1 MNGVRAGLEN
11 MFPIGPSIFLP
22 TSVKKLPKPAPKPA
36 PETKKI
42 AGRDA
47 AAEAAAARR
56 RARRGRAGGLMAAS
70 DVVADVAGTGLPALG
85 ETGLGIEKTKLG

>member
-1 MNGVRAGLEN
+1 MGGV
-11 MFPIGPSIFLP
+11 
-22 TSVKKLPKPAPKPA
+22 VKKIISPSKPKAAPAPKPA
-36 PETKKI
+36 PEPKKI

-85 ETGLGIEKTKLG
+85 ETGLGIDKTKLG